1 LRNEVKDRSR
11 KVRRASQIA
20 WLIAIIAASAA
31 VGMIVA
37 WRAPGVNLYARDW
50 LMRARG
56 PLLSPNDIVIIAIDE
71 ASIARFGRFP
81 WPRSLTARA
90 LEKLAASQTKAVA
103 LDVLYIEPTTSV
115 DDSAL
120 AESIKQAGNVVVA
133 SQLVDMN
140 DQANVRRNDWLR
152 PLPAIESAAAG
163 VGHVNVLTGQDGVAR
178 ELLLRE
184 ADDDGLAVWAMAVET
199 IRVGDG
205 VSESDVRD
213 VPGAVRIGARTLPV
227 QSDARTVMVEAKDA
241 SAALETLRAD
251 RMRIDYIGPTGSF
264 AERAYSFADVIDGRI
279 SPEVFRGKYVLIGAT
294 AATLGERVAS
304 PFVHSESADGNQHG
318 SLMPGVEVLANSI
331 NTILRARFYHETP
344 DWIATLCA
352 ALAAAA
358 VLGLLTIA
366 QGRFETV
373 KQLGVLC
380 GLVTVIL
387 VLAYFAFARW
397 LIVPPVV
404 PALVSLATAAPLA
417 LLRRSLVTSADLDA
431 QIGELAGAGASFSL
445 GARHQTITNY
455 LHSSPASLIA
465 RLAKADAVAIF
476 ARNVAGSSYHLVAAN
491 GAPVVSSFA
500 EVDPRKSVAEAVVR
514 NEPASNYF
522 SFARAELAHVR
533 QNERALT
540 LGLGDADMPS
550 GALLIAYPVEREPSS
565 ETLRLCIE
573 IAASFVA
580 LAAADGL
587 EAERD
592 SISFRGPSWW
602 RLPRGIEWKARTLGV
617 LNRRMLAR
625 ARFVDRALRSV
636 EDGLIVASVEGRIA
650 FVNPRAAAILGAPE
664 HALIGSDL
672 FERIGENECGS
683 SASDEPRLDR
693 AKRETLVRLV
703 VERAPVEREI
713 VISEGPTRYY
723 MLRLSAVC
731 DEDEG
736 TGAVLGIV
744 ASLSDI
750 TKQRELQQMKNDV
763 MALVSH
769 ELRTPLTAIQGMSE
783 VLAQFEVDADR
794 RREMHLAINDEA
806 KRLARMIDD
815 YLDITRLESGARPLR
830 LTPVRVAPLI
840 ERALLMLD
848 PIAAQREIRI
858 LRRFAPNLPA
868 LLADADLIAQ
878 AVTNLVANAIKYSPC
893 KTEVFV
899 EVRADFEALW
909 VEVTDHGYG
918 IPSDVT
924 GRIFEKFYR
933 VPRIEDADVPGTGLG
948 LAFVREI
955 AELHG
960 GRITVES
967 EPGVGSTFS
976 LRLPLQHK
984 GR

>member
-1 LRNEVKDRSR
+1 
-11 KVRRASQIA
+11 
-20 WLIAIIAASAA
+20 
-31 VGMIVA
+31 
-37 WRAPGVNLYARDW
+37 
-50 LMRARG
+50 
-56 PLLSPNDIVIIAIDE
+56 
-71 ASIARFGRFP
+71 
-81 WPRSLTARA
+81 
-90 LEKLAASQTKAVA
+90 
-103 LDVLYIEPTTSV
+103 
-115 DDSAL
+115 
-120 AESIKQAGNVVVA
+120 
-133 SQLVDMN
+133 
-140 DQANVRRNDWLR
+140 
-152 PLPAIESAAAG
+152 
-163 VGHVNVLTGQDGVAR
+163 
-178 ELLLRE
+178 
-184 ADDDGLAVWAMAVET
+184 
-199 IRVGDG
+199 
-205 VSESDVRD
+205 
-213 VPGAVRIGARTLPV
+213 
-227 QSDARTVMVEAKDA
+227 
-241 SAALETLRAD
+241 
-251 RMRIDYIGPTGSF
+251 
-264 AERAYSFADVIDGRI
+264 
-279 SPEVFRGKYVLIGAT
+279 
-294 AATLGERVAS
+294 
-304 PFVHSESADGNQHG
+304 
-318 SLMPGVEVLANSI
+318 
-331 NTILRARFYHETP
+331 
-344 DWIATLCA
+344 
-352 ALAAAA
+352 
-358 VLGLLTIA
+358 
-366 QGRFETV
+366 
-373 KQLGVLC
+373 
-380 GLVTVIL
+380 
-387 VLAYFAFARW
+387 
-397 LIVPPVV
+397 
-404 PALVSLATAAPLA
+404 
-417 LLRRSLVTSADLDA
+417 
-431 QIGELAGAGASFSL
+431 
-445 GARHQTITNY
+445 
-455 LHSSPASLIA
+455 
-465 RLAKADAVAIF
+465 
-476 ARNVAGSSYHLVAAN
+476 
-491 GAPVVSSFA
+491 
-500 EVDPRKSVAEAVVR
+500 VDPRKSVAEAVVR
-514 NEPASNYF
+514 SESALNYF
-522 SFARAELAHVR
+522 SFAREELAHVR

-540 LGLGDADMPS
+540 LGLGDADVPS

-592 SISFRGPSWW
+592 SITLRGPSWW
-602 RLPRGIEWKARTLGV
+602 RLPRGVEWKARTLGV

-636 EDGLIVASVEGRIA
+636 EDGIIVASVEGRIA
-650 FVNPRAAAILGAPE
+650 FVNPRAADILGAPE

-672 FERIGENECGS
+672 FERIGENERGS
-683 SASDEPRLDR
+683 SAFDELRLNR
-693 AKRETLVRLV
+693 AKRETLVRLIV
-703 VERAPVEREI
+703 ARAPVEREI
-713 VISEGPTRYY
+713 TISEAPSRYY

-731 DEDEG
+731 DGDEG

-750 TKQRELQQMKNDV
+750 TKQRDLQQMKNDV

-899 EVRADFEALW
+899 EARQDFEALW
-909 VEVTDHGYG
+909 IEVIDHGYG

-955 AELHG
+955 AEMHG

-976 LRLPLQHK
+976 LRLPLQPK